1 MIKTKFV
8 DPLITR
14 IEKENLKKA
23 INSGWFSAGPYVKK
37 LEKKLSKIMDV
48 KFGITVNNGTNAIF
62 LILMSLNL
70 KKGDEVIVPSFCYI
84 SPVHILWVTAE
95 GTIKIDI

>member
-23 INSGWFSAGPYVKK
+23 INSGWFSAGPYVEKF
-37 LEKKLSKIMDV
+37 EKKLSN
-48 KFGITVNNGTNAIF
+48 TELF
-62 LILMSLNL
+62 LIQSQLFDN
-70 KKGDEVIVPSFCYI
+70 KQ
-84 SPVHILWVTAE
+84 
-95 GTIKIDI
+95 